1 MELSGQV
8 QELSEA
14 SSQFISGERALEKLQ
29 RDQDS
34 FVQRKVL
41 GPDDL
46 RFNKTHF
53 EKENSWEPS
62 IHFTDSQLLPSATSI
77 NIPERVVSVDT
88 ENTPPSVPQRSK
100 DFLEES
106 AELKKTPT
114 NFSQGSSEPKM
125 STPNSLLLKNNVYG
139 EMEYA
144 RHWELL
150 PYFLGFDALKRF
162 TYSSKELF
170 RYCTSPKGLKLA
182 FDSRRS
188 LRDLTMNCISAIYPD
203 PVGSHCGA
211 DFRAPNRTFDKLSA
225 VGKEQP
231 SLSSSAIARV
241 LSVIVLITSCRILI

>member
-1 MELSGQV
+1 
-8 QELSEA
+8 
-14 SSQFISGERALEKLQ
+14 
-29 RDQDS
+29 
-34 FVQRKVL
+34 L

-62 IHFTDSQLLPSATSI
+62 IRNSPPPIPQIHAEELAAPANFTDSQLLPSATSTD
-77 NIPERVVSVDT
+77 IPKRVVSVDT

-125 STPNSLLLKNNVYG
+125 STPNS
-139 EMEYA
+139 
-144 RHWELL
+144 
-150 PYFLGFDALKRF
+150 
-162 TYSSKELF
+162 
-170 RYCTSPKGLKLA
+170 

-241 LSVIVLITSCRILI
+241 LSVIVLIISCKILI